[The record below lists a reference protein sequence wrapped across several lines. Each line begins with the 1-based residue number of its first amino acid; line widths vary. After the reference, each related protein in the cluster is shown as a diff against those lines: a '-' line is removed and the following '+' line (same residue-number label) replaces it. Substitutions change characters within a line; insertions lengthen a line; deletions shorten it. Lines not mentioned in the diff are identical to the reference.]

1 MASIIITTKTNDDI
15 RFLKQM
21 AAKIGLSSRI
31 LSDEEREDAGLLIAM
46 KQGRKKEYVSREKVI
61 KRLDKWL

>member
-21 AAKIGLSSRI
+21 AAKIGLSSRV

-46 KQGRKKEYVSREKVI
+46 KQGRTNEYVSREKVM

>member
-21 AAKIGLSSRI
+21 AAKIGLSSRV
-31 LSDEEREDAGLLIAM
+31 LSDEEKEDAGLLIAM
-46 KQGRKKEYVSREKVI
+46 KQGRKKNYVSREKVM

>member
-21 AAKIGLSSRI
+21 AAKIGLSSRV

-46 KQGRKKEYVSREKVI
+46 KQGRKKEYVSREKVM